1 MKGTSLIVSVVL
13 FVLVAVL
20 YILHF
25 TGTGIKTNDSKQAV
39 NSGSADGPKIAYVKA
54 DSVILNYKLAEDLH
68 DVFTKQQ
75 ETYSSEYANKRRSF
89 EKDAVAFQEKLQR
102 GGFLTEDRAVQERNR
117 LAGVEQ
123 EILRM
128 DQELTGKL
136 GEMQTANSQQV
147 LDSLMNTIKR
157 FNADKK
163 YDYILNSSGV
173 LYGNEGHNVT
183 AEILKLMNDKYLASK
198 PK

>member
-1 MKGTSLIVSVVL
+1 MKGTSLIVSIVL

-25 TGTGIKTNDSKQAV
+25 TGTGIKTNDAQ
-39 NSGSADGPKIAYVKA
+39 NSVDKGSANGPKIAYVKA

-68 DVFTKQQ
+68 DAFTKQQ
-75 ETYSSEYANKRRSF
+75 QTYTTEYTNKRRSF

-123 EILRM
+123 EIMRM

-136 GEMQTANSQQV
+136 GELQTANSQQV

-163 YDYILNSSGV
+163 YDYILNSSGL
-173 LYGNEGHNVT
+173 LYGNEGDNVT
-183 AEILKLMNDKYLASK
+183 AEILKLMNDNYLASK

>member
-25 TGTGIKTNDSKQAV
+25 TGTGIKTNDSQQTA
-39 NSGSADGPKIAYVKA
+39 NPDSAGGPKIAYVKA
-54 DSVILNYKLAEDLH
+54 DSIILNYKLAEDLH

-75 ETYSSEYANKRRSF
+75 ENYTAEYANKRRTF

-136 GEMQTANSQQV
+136 NEMQTANGNQV

>member
-13 FVLVAVL
+13 FVLVVVL

-25 TGTGIKTNDSKQAV
+25 TGTGIKTNDSQQSD

-54 DSVILNYKLAEDLH
+54 DSIILNYKLAEDLH

-75 ETYSSEYANKRRSF
+75 ENYTAEYANKRRTF

-136 GEMQTANSQQV
+136 NEMQTANGNQV

>member
-25 TGTGIKTNDSKQAV
+25 TGTGIKANDSQQSV
-39 NSGSADGPKIAYVKA
+39 NSGSANGPKIAYVKA
-54 DSVILNYKLAEDLH
+54 DSVVLNYKLAEDLH

-75 ETYSSEYANKRRSF
+75 ETYSSEYSNKRRSF
-89 EKDAVAFQEKLQR
+89 EQDAVAFQEKLQR

-123 EILRM
+123 EIMRM

-157 FNADKK
+157 FNAGKK
-163 YDYILNSSGV
+163 YDYILNATGI
-173 LYGNEGHNVT
+173 LYGNEGDNVT